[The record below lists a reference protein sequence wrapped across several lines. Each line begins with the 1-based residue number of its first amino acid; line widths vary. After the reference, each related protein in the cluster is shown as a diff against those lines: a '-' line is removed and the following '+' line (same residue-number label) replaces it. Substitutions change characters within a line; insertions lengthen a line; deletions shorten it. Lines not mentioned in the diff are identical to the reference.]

1 MNSTGTRNQFL
12 IVGAACSIVA
22 ALAHLGCVI
31 FGGDWYRFFG
41 AGEQM
46 AVLSEQGH
54 WYPPVVA
61 SLIVL
66 ILFVWA
72 LYALSGAKLIAKLPL
87 LKLGLCT
94 ISSIYILRGVA
105 FIGIMPMFPGNSLIF
120 WLVSSGICLFIGS
133 MYAFGTYK
141 AWGQLAN
148 A

>member
-1 MNSTGTRNQFL
+1 MSSTDTRNSFL
-12 IVGAACSIVA
+12 IVGAACSVAA

-31 FGGDWYRFFG
+31 FGGDWYRFLG

-54 WYPPVVA
+54 WYPTVVT
-61 SLIVL
+61 SVIVS
-66 ILFVWA
+66 ILFIWA
-72 LYALSGAKLIAKLPL
+72 LYALSGAKVIAKLPL

-94 ISSIYILRGVA
+94 ISGIYILRGVA
-105 FIGIMPMFPGNSLIF
+105 FIGIMPMFPGNSLTF
-120 WLVSSGICLFIGS
+120 WFVSSGICLFIGA

-141 AWGQLAN
+141 AWGQLRN

>member
-1 MNSTGTRNQFL
+1 
-12 IVGAACSIVA
+12 
-22 ALAHLGCVI
+22 
-31 FGGDWYRFFG
+31 
-41 AGEQM
+41 M

-141 AWGQLAN
+141 AWGQLTN

>member
-1 MNSTGTRNQFL
+1 MNSTGTTNNFL
-12 IVGAACSIVA
+12 IVGAACSTAA

-41 AGEQM
+41 AGEPM

-54 WYPPVVA
+54 WYPTVVT
-61 SLIVL
+61 SVIVL
-66 ILFVWA
+66 ILFIWA
-72 LYALSGAKLIAKLPL
+72 LYALSGAKVIAKLPL

-94 ISSIYILRGVA
+94 ISGIYILRGVA
-105 FIGIMPMFPGNSLIF
+105 FIGIMRIFPDNSLTF
-120 WLVSSGICLFIGS
+120 WLISSGICLFIGA
-133 MYAFGTYK
+133 MYAIGTYK